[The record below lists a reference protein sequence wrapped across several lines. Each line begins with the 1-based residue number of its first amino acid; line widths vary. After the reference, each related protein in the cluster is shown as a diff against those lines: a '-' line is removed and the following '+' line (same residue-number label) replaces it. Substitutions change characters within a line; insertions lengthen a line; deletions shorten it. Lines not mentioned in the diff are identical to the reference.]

1 MASFVLLPFYTA
13 PQNLDPAD
21 YGVNELLSQSI
32 AVLGYLA
39 GINMTAA
46 MARHYF
52 DSADARHRRLVVS
65 TTLWS
70 VLLASLALGGVLAA
84 FAAPLGRLVADRPDM
99 TGLVL
104 MTLGILV
111 LQLLREVY
119 WRYLQTEERS
129 TAFAVFAVSK
139 TFVEVALQLVLMGVY
154 RRGLRG
160 FFEAVLLG
168 EALSVLA
175 LAVTLAPR
183 TGFGFSGP
191 LFRQLAAYA
200 LPLVPNGILQ
210 FVLHQSNRYIL
221 DQLQGEDA
229 VGRYSFAF
237 KLGQIPFFLVLT
249 PFLMVWYPFI
259 FSVGDEA
266 RQKELV
272 ARIAAWLLA
281 LVAALSLG
289 VSLLAPELARLLAG
303 QPGFDAAWPA
313 IPLVALG
320 YWLWGAFQMAQTGFY
335 VRKRTGRL
343 PWLTGVAAAVII
355 AANLLLIPPLGF
367 LGAAWA
373 TVIAFAL
380 LVVITARAAR
390 GVFPVDF
397 AWGRMLSPVATAAAA
412 YGVGVHLAPQ
422 DLLPIGPLPAGTL
435 ALKAALG
442 AAWLAWMWL
451 AWMKDEERAGVAGV
465 LGRLRGRRAPG

>member
-1 MASFVLLPFYTA
+1 VASFVLLPFYTA

-39 GINMTAA
+39 GINMTSA

-52 DSADARHRRLVVS
+52 DSAEPRHRRLVVS

-70 VLLASLALGGVLAA
+70 VLLASLVLGGGLAL

-99 TGLVL
+99 TDLLL

-139 TFVEVALQLVLMGVY
+139 TFVEVGLQLFLMGVL

-183 TGFGFSGP
+183 TGFGFSGS
-191 LFRQLAAYA
+191 LFRQLATYA
-200 LPLVPNGILQ
+200 LPLVPNGVLQ

-221 DQLQGEDA
+221 DHLQGEDA
-229 VGRYSFAF
+229 VGRYAFAF
-237 KLGQIPFFLVLT
+237 KLGQIPFFLLLT
-249 PFLMVWYPFI
+249 PFLMVWYPFV
-259 FSVGDEA
+259 FSVADEA

-272 ARIAAWLLA
+272 ARIATWFLA

-289 VSLLAPELARLLAG
+289 VSLLAPELARLMAG
-303 QPGFDAAWPA
+303 QPGFDTAWPA

-343 PWLTGVAAAVII
+343 PWITGAAALAIVAANYA
-355 AANLLLIPPLGF
+355 LIPPLGW

-380 LVVITARAAR
+380 LVVLTARAVR
-390 GVFPVDF
+390 PVFAVDF
-397 AWGRMLSPVATAAAA
+397 AWGRMLSPLVAGAAA
-412 YGVGVHLAPQ
+412 YALGVHVVPA
-422 DLLPIGPLPAGTL
+422 DLGTVGDVPAGTV
-435 ALKAALG
+435 AVKAALG
-442 AAWLAWMWL
+442 GAWLAWMW
-451 AWMKDEERAGVAGV
+451 AGWMTGEERAGVAEAVGTW
-465 LGRLRGRRAPG
+465 RRRRATG

>member
-70 VLLASLALGGVLAA
+70 VLLASLVLGGGLAA

-221 DQLQGEDA
+221 DHLQGEDA

-249 PFLMVWYPFI
+249 PFLMVWYPFV
-259 FSVGDEA
+259 FSIGDEG

-272 ARIAAWLLA
+272 ARISVWLLA

-303 QPGFDAAWPA
+303 QPGFDASWPA

-343 PWLTGVAAAVII
+343 PWLTGAAAAAIVAANYA
-355 AANLLLIPPLGF
+355 LIPRLGW

-373 TVIAFAL
+373 TVLAFAL
-380 LVVITARAAR
+380 LLVLTARAGR
-390 GVFPVDF
+390 SVFPVEF
-397 AWGRMLSPVATAAAA
+397 AWGRMLSPLLAGALA
-412 YGVGVHLAPQ
+412 YGAGVHLAPQ
-422 DLLPIGPLPAGTL
+422 DLLPLGPLAAGTL

-442 AAWLAWMWL
+442 AAWLGWLWAAWMT
-451 AWMKDEERAGVAGV
+451 AGERAGVREA
-465 LGRLRGRRAPG
+465 LGRLRVRGRAA

>member
-1 MASFVLLPFYTA
+1 VASFVLLPFYTA

-52 DSADARHRRLVVS
+52 DSADPRHRRLVVS

-70 VLLASLALGGVLAA
+70 VLLASLVLGGGLAL

-99 TGLVL
+99 PDLVL

-111 LQLLREVY
+111 LQLLREVW

-139 TFVEVALQLVLMGVY
+139 TFVEVALQLVLMGVLQ
-154 RRGLRG
+154 RGLRG

-191 LFRQLAAYA
+191 LFRQLALYA

-210 FVLHQSNRYIL
+210 FVMHQSNRYIL
-221 DQLQGEDA
+221 DHLQGEDA

-249 PFLMVWYPFI
+249 PFLMVWFPFV
-259 FSVGDEA
+259 FSIGDEA
-266 RQKELV
+266 RQKELI
-272 ARIAAWLLA
+272 ARIATWFLA

-289 VSLLAPELARLLAG
+289 VSLLAPELARLMAG

-335 VRKRTGRL
+335 VRKRTGSL
-343 PWLTGVAAAVII
+343 PWLTGAAAAAIVAA
-355 AANLLLIPPLGF
+355 NYLLIPPLGW

-380 LVVITARAAR
+380 LVVLTARAAR
-390 GVFPVDF
+390 GVFPVEF
-397 AWGRMLSPVATAAAA
+397 AWGRMLSPVVA
-412 YGVGVHLAPQ
+412 GVAVFALGVYVVPA
-422 DLLPIGPLPAGTL
+422 DLGTMGVVPAGTVAAKL
-435 ALKAALG
+435 ALG
-442 AAWLAWMWL
+442 VAWLAWMW
-451 AWMKDEERAGVAGV
+451 AGWMTAEERAGVAEV
-465 LGRLRGRRAPG
+465 VGRWRARGAAG

>member
-1 MASFVLLPFYTA
+1 VASFVLLPFYTA
-13 PQNLDPAD
+13 PANLDPAD

-70 VLLASLALGGVLAA
+70 VLLASLALGGVLAL

-99 TGLVL
+99 PDLVL

-139 TFVEVALQLVLMGVY
+139 TVVEVALQLFLMGVL

-191 LFRQLAAYA
+191 LFRQLALYA

-221 DQLQGEDA
+221 DHLQGEDA

-249 PFLMVWYPFI
+249 PFLMVWYPFV

-266 RQKELV
+266 RQKELI
-272 ARIAAWLLA
+272 ARIATWFLA

-289 VSLLAPELARLLAG
+289 VSLLAPELARLMAG

-313 IPLVALG
+313 IPLVCLG

-335 VRKRTGRL
+335 VRKRTGSL
-343 PWLTGVAAAVII
+343 PWLTGAAAAVIV
-355 AANLLLIPPLGF
+355 AANYALIPPLGW

-380 LVVITARAAR
+380 LVVLTARAGR
-390 GVFPVDF
+390 GVFAVEF
-397 AWGRMLSPVATAAAA
+397 AWGRMLSPVVAGAAAFGL
-412 YGVGVHLAPQ
+412 GVYAVPA
-422 DLLPIGPLPAGTL
+422 DLGMLGIVPAGTV
-435 ALKAALG
+435 AVKAVLG
-442 AAWLAWMWL
+442 AAWLAWMWFG
-451 AWMKDEERAGVAGV
+451 WMTGEERAGVAEAVGK
-465 LGRLRGRRAPG
+465 LRRRRAAG

>member
-221 DQLQGEDA
+221 DHLQGEDA

-289 VSLLAPELARLLAG
+289 VALLAPELARLLAG

-343 PWLTGVAAAVII
+343 PWLTGAAALAIVAANYA
-355 AANLLLIPPLGF
+355 LIPPLGW

-380 LVVITARAAR
+380 LLVLTARAAR
-390 GVFPVDF
+390 AVFPVDF
-397 AWGRMLSPVATAAAA
+397 AWGRLLSPVLAGAAA
-412 YGVGVHLAPQ
+412 YGAGVHLAPQ
-422 DLLPIGPLPAGTL
+422 GLLPLGPLAAGTL

-442 AAWLAWMWL
+442 AAWLAWMW
-451 AWMKDEERAGVAGV
+451 AGWMTPEERAGVREGLA
-465 LGRLRGRRAPG
+465 RLRARGRAA

>member
-52 DSADARHRRLVVS
+52 DSADPRHRRLVVS

-70 VLLASLALGGVLAA
+70 VLLASLVLGGGLAL

-99 TGLVL
+99 PDLVL

-111 LQLLREVY
+111 LQLLREVW

-139 TFVEVALQLVLMGVY
+139 TFVEVALQLVLMGVLQ
-154 RRGLRG
+154 RGLRG

-191 LFRQLAAYA
+191 LFRQLALYA

-210 FVLHQSNRYIL
+210 FVMHQSNRYIL
-221 DQLQGEDA
+221 DHLQGEDA

-249 PFLMVWYPFI
+249 PFLMVWFPFV
-259 FSVGDEA
+259 FSIGDEA
-266 RQKELV
+266 RQKELI
-272 ARIAAWLLA
+272 ARIATWFLA

-289 VSLLAPELARLLAG
+289 VSLLAPELARLMAG

-335 VRKRTGRL
+335 VRKRTGSL
-343 PWLTGVAAAVII
+343 PWLTGAAAAAIVAA
-355 AANLLLIPPLGF
+355 NYLLIPPLGW

-380 LVVITARAAR
+380 LVVLTARAAR
-390 GVFPVDF
+390 GVFPVEF
-397 AWGRMLSPVATAAAA
+397 AWGRMLSPVVA
-412 YGVGVHLAPQ
+412 GVAVFALGVYVVPA
-422 DLLPIGPLPAGTL
+422 DLGTMGVVPAGTVAAKL
-435 ALKAALG
+435 ALG
-442 AAWLAWMWL
+442 VAWLAWMW
-451 AWMKDEERAGVAGV
+451 AGWMTAEERAGVAEV
-465 LGRLRGRRAPG
+465 VGRWRARGAAG

>member
-52 DSADARHRRLVVS
+52 DSADPRHRRLVVS

-70 VLLASLALGGVLAA
+70 VLLASLALGGGLAL

-99 TGLVL
+99 PDLVL
-104 MTLGILV
+104 MTLGIIV

-139 TFVEVALQLVLMGVY
+139 TFVEVALQLTLMGVY
-154 RRGLRG
+154 GRGLRG

-221 DQLQGEDA
+221 DHLQGEDA

-249 PFLMVWYPFI
+249 PFLMVWYPFV

-272 ARIAAWLLA
+272 ARISAWLLA

-289 VSLLAPELARLLAG
+289 VSLLAPELARLMAG
-303 QPGFDAAWPA
+303 QPGFDTTWPA

-335 VRKRTGRL
+335 VRKRTGSL
-343 PWLTGVAAAVII
+343 PWLTGAAAVVIV
-355 AANLLLIPPLGF
+355 AANYLLIPPLGW

-380 LVVITARAAR
+380 LVVLTARAGR

-397 AWGRMLSPVATAAAA
+397 AWGRMLAPVVAGATAFGL
-412 YGVGVHLAPQ
+412 GVYVVPPDLGSVGGV
-422 DLLPIGPLPAGTL
+422 PAGTV
-435 ALKAALG
+435 AVKAALG
-442 AAWLAWMWL
+442 AAWLAWMWSG
-451 AWMKDEERAGVAGV
+451 WMTADERAGVAEV
-465 LGRLRGRRAPG
+465 VRTWRQRRAAG